1 MSIVFQVFRTLKHNN
16 RVVILPKILQL
27 KLGMREVDDTEG
39 AIKILLCKKFRST
52 DFKIKAPEV
61 QSEYRKLFD
70 KVGEAEGLN
79 SLRGF

>member
-1 MSIVFQVFRTLKHNN
+1 M
-16 RVVILPKILQL
+16 
-27 KLGMREVDDTEG
+27 DDTEG

-52 DFKIKAPEV
+52 DFKIKGPEV
-61 QSEYRKLFD
+61 QGEYRKLFD